1 MGCAV
6 VKRHV
11 SIDTNFPKIHSR
23 MQQAKYYNKL
33 DNKLRVLNLKSSLRP
48 IIEVKSILEGSS
60 SQIFFE

>member
-33 DNKLRVLNLKSSLRP
+33 DNKLRVLNSKIPLTWLNLSLDMNN
-48 IIEVKSILEGSS
+48 
-60 SQIFFE
+60 QQN